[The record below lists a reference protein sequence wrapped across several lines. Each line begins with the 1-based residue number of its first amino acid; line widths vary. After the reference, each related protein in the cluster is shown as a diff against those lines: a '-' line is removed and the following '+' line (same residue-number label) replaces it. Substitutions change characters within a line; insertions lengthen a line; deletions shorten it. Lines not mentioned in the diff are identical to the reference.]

1 METILSSTT
10 TMDIASSETRIAGA
24 FSGFFSRI
32 SLNAQPGDNEV
43 IIHNLP
49 FGTKCITVWMM
60 EWSIPNNPHVGD
72 AVFYTNS
79 VQLFDNGTKCRV
91 KYRLD
96 FPTALPAA
104 ASIICG

>member
-10 TMDIASSETRIAGA
+10 TMDISSSETRMAGA
-24 FSGFFSRI
+24 FSGFFARI
-32 SLNAQPGDNEV
+32 SLDAQPGENEV
-43 IIHNLP
+43 IIHSLP
-49 FGTKCITVWMM
+49 LGTKCITVWMM
-60 EWSIPNNPHVGD
+60 EWSSPNNPHVGD
-72 AVFYTNS
+72 AVFYTDS

-96 FPTALPAA
+96 YPMALPAA